1 MIKEKVEFVLWSIFV
16 QENTLSFFA
25 QKAQKVGFAHTEL
38 RRLRALF
45 IRAIFIEKKRIRQ
58 IYEKIINSGEG
69 GLEPPN
75 ARAKT

>member
-1 MIKEKVEFVLWSIFV
+1 MIPWSLFV

-25 QKAQKVGFAHTEL
+25 QKEQKLQLFHTEL
-38 RRLRALF
+38 RRLRGLF
-45 IRAIFIEKKRIRQ
+45 IRAIFIEKKKRIIR